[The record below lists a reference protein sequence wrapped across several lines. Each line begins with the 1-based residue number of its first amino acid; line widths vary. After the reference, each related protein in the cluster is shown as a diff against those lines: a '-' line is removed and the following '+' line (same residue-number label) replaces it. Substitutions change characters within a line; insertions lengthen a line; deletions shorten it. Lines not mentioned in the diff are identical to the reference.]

1 MPVPGSL
8 DSSANE
14 PLSAEAAAIRDW
26 LAAKVAAQLQV
37 EPGEVDVTSP
47 LRDYGLD
54 SIAVFNVTG
63 ELAERLGRNLTATL
77 LWDFPTI
84 DALAR
89 HLAETAE
96 ARDESS

>member
-1 MPVPGSL
+1 MSVPDAL
-8 DSSANE
+8 DNSANE
-14 PLSAEAAAIRDW
+14 PLSANASAIRDW
-26 LAAKVAAQLQV
+26 LAAKVAAQLQI

-63 ELAERLGRNLTATL
+63 ELAERLGRDLTATL

-89 HLAETAE
+89 HLAEPDKSP
-96 ARDESS
+96 DESS